1 MHGVLLCGLVVGGSI
16 VKCAVASDGGS
27 DGMYGVLLYVLVVG
41 ESTAVCVAVSLG
53 SVGVAVSMSAL
64 VVGGGIAEHVVA
76 SRIRPFQFLLLLL
89 FPSLQVSA

>member
-1 MHGVLLCGLVVGGSI
+1 MHGSDHLVAGWSIDKCAVASNGGSDDMHGVLLCGLVVGESI
-16 VKCAVASDGGS
+16 AG
-27 DGMYGVLLYVLVVG
+27 
-41 ESTAVCVAVSLG
+41 CVAVSLG

-64 VVGGGIAEHVVA
+64 VVGGTISERDVA